1 MAVSKRLR
9 YEILRRDNNTCR
21 YCGAHAPEVALTID
35 HVVPVALGGTD
46 DPTNLVA
53 ACKDCNAGKTS
64 SSPDAPLVADV
75 QEKALRWSAAM
86 EQAVANRAADRQ
98 PMIDYCVAFE
108 AKWNEYCFGS
118 YRDPVWPEGGA
129 DSIER
134 FYKAGLPL
142 DELTRA
148 LAISMDRPR
157 VDRYEKF
164 RYMCGIG
171 WSVLTEL
178 QEAAQALVE
187 VEEQPDGTEPRWDS
201 PEYHAGAQWAWK
213 KLRYSDLAHELLA
226 GHIDGRKVFL
236 DDSFRWVA

>member
-21 YCGAHAPEVALTID
+21 YCGASAPEVALTVD
-35 HVVPVALGGTD
+35 HAIPTALGGSD

-64 SSPDAPLVADV
+64 SNPDAPLVADV
-75 QEKALRWSAAM
+75 EQKALAWAAAM
-86 EQAVANRAADRQ
+86 EVAVANRSAQLKA
-98 PMIDYCVAFE
+98 MS
-108 AKWNEYCFGS
+108 EYCSALSSAWDEYCTGGF
-118 YRDPVWPEGGA
+118 RDPVWPEGGA
-129 DSIER
+129 DSIEK
-134 FYKAGLPL
+134 FYKVGLPL
-142 DELTRA
+142 PELLRA
-148 LAISMDRPR
+148 LHIAMDRSR

-178 QEAAQALVE
+178 QQAAKEIVE
-187 VEEQPDGTEPRWDS
+187 NEEPKEPASPWDS
-201 PEYHAGAQWAWK
+201 PEYHAGGQFVYN
-213 KLRYSDLAHELLA
+213 KLRFSDLAHELLA

-236 DDSFRWVA
+236 DDSMRWVA

>member
-21 YCGAHAPEVALTID
+21 YCGASAPEVALTID

-86 EQAVANRAADRQ
+86 EQAVANRAAERQ

-171 WSVLTEL
+171 WSVLTEI
-178 QEAAQALVE
+178 QEAAQAIATGEDAATTGGESDEAQL
-187 VEEQPDGTEPRWDS
+187 W
-201 PEYHAGAQWAWK
+201 EYHDWGYVRGRADASHPQRA
-213 KLRYSDLAHELLA
+213 LEHV
-226 GHIDGRKVFL
+226 IDGRPLPFG
-236 DDSFRWVA
+236 DERWVA

>member
-9 YEILRRDNNTCR
+9 YEILRRDDNTCR
-21 YCGAHAPEVALTID
+21 YCGGRAPEVALTVD
-35 HVVPVALGGTD
+35 HVVPTALGGSD
-46 DPTNLVA
+46 DPSNLVA

-64 SSPDAPLVADV
+64 SSPDAPLVDDV

-86 EQAVANRAADRQ
+86 AQAVANRASERQ
-98 PMIDYCVAFE
+98 PMIDYCRAFE
-108 AKWNEYCFGS
+108 TNWDEYCTGG

-129 DSIER
+129 DSIEK

-142 DELTRA
+142 DELLRA

-178 QEAAQALVE
+178 QQAAQELVEAAETQ
-187 VEEQPDGTEPRWDS
+187 DDTEPRWES
-201 PEYHAGAQWAWK
+201 PEYHAGAQWIWE
-213 KLRYSDLAHELLA
+213 KLRFSDLPHELLA
-226 GHIDGRKVFL
+226 GHIDSRRAFL
-236 DDSFRWVA
+236 DARMRWVA

>member
-9 YEILRRDNNTCR
+9 YEILRRDDNTCR
-21 YCGAHAPEVALTID
+21 YCGGRAPEVALTVD
-35 HVVPVALGGTD
+35 HVVPTALGGSD
-46 DPTNLVA
+46 DPSNLVA

-64 SSPDAPLVADV
+64 SSPDAPLVDDV

-86 EQAVANRAADRQ
+86 AQAVANRASERQ
-98 PMIDYCVAFE
+98 SMIAYCRAFE
-108 AKWNEYCFGS
+108 AKWDEYCNGG

-129 DSIER
+129 DSIEK

-142 DELTRA
+142 DELLRA

-178 QEAAQALVE
+178 QQAAQALVE
-187 VEEQPDGTEPRWDS
+187 VEETSEAEPRWES
-201 PEYHAGAQWAWK
+201 PEYHAGAQWIWEK
-213 KLRYSDLAHELLA
+213 MRYSDLPFELLA
-226 GHIDGRKVFL
+226 GHIDGRKSYL
-236 DDSFRWVA
+236 DARMRWVA

>member
-9 YEILRRDNNTCR
+9 YEILRRDNHTCR
-21 YCGAHAPEVALTID
+21 YCGGSAPDVVLTVD
-35 HVVPVALGGTD
+35 HVVPTALGGSD

-64 SSPDAPLVADV
+64 SSPDAPHVADV
-75 QEKALRWSAAM
+75 QEKAIRWHAAM
-86 EQAVANRAADRQ
+86 QQAVANRDAERQ
-98 PMIDYCVAFE
+98 PMIDYCTAFE
-108 AKWNEYCFGS
+108 AKWDEYCSGG

-129 DSIER
+129 DSIEK

-142 DELTRA
+142 GELIRA

-157 VDRYEKF
+157 IDRYEKF

-187 VEEQPDGTEPRWDS
+187 PAEEVPLEETPGYQ
-201 PEYHAGAQWAWK
+201 AGYTWTFEHFA
-213 KLRYSDLAHELLA
+213 YNDLPQRLLA
-226 GHIDGRKVFL
+226 AHIDGTKAYL
-236 DDSFRWVA
+236 DRMKWVA